1 MSDSPSIIRQEIQHS
16 VTVTEGSQVASSKPS
31 DPHSPQVRQ
40 NLVGEERMDAV
51 QEPDPAQAVP
61 PPLTAAAPEPA
72 QVFERS
78 MTAPEP
84 PAQEVPL
91 AAQAPTAGDAPVFER
106 SLQDSAAEAV
116 LPPALAPLS
125 SDSESAVDRFL
136 RERRLAEPA
145 DPQGT
150 PSHADGPV
158 FERSMQDRLAA
169 LPEQATPAADPA
181 DGPVFERAMQD
192 RMIAL
197 PETPLGAESADG
209 PVFERAMQDRMI
221 ALPETPPAFAAPT
234 APAPLKQAPREG
246 SSPGPAAVRKEPV
259 LAAPEP
265 IELAQAQQII
275 AETAREVQTRVE
287 EAIGAADG
295 QWAEMDF
302 PARVVKLKIEND
314 KVRAKLDELE
324 DLADRQAR

>member
-40 NLVGEERMDAV
+40 NLVGEER
-51 QEPDPAQAVP
+51 PDVAHQPEQAVP
-61 PPLTAAAPEPA
+61 PPLAAAAQEPA

-78 MTAPEP
+78 VTAPEAPEPEVP
-84 PAQEVPL
+84 PAASV
-91 AAQAPTAGDAPVFER
+91 PTAGDAPVFER
-106 SLQDSAAEAV
+106 SLQNPSAEAV
-116 LPPALAPLS
+116 LPPALAPLH

-136 RERRLAEPA
+136 RERRLAEPS
-145 DPQGT
+145 DPQGA
-150 PSHADGPV
+150 PSASDGPV

-169 LPEQATPAADPA
+169 LPEQTPPGAKPS
-181 DGPVFERAMQD
+181 DGPVFERATQD

-197 PETPLGAESADG
+197 PETAPGSSPAEG

-221 ALPETPPAFAAPT
+221 ALPETPPAFGASVGIGAI
-234 APAPLKQAPREG
+234 KQAPREG
-246 SSPGPAAVRKEPV
+246 SSPEPAADRKEPV
-259 LAAPEP
+259 LAVPEP
-265 IELAQAQQII
+265 VELAQAQQII
-275 AETAREVQTRVE
+275 AEAAREVQARVE
-287 EAIGAADG
+287 ETIGAADA
-295 QWAEMDF
+295 QWVEMDF

>member
-1 MSDSPSIIRQEIQHS
+1 MSDSPSIIRQESQHS
-16 VTVTEGSQVASSKPS
+16 VTVTEGSLVATSKPS

-40 NLVGEERMDAV
+40 TLSGDD
-51 QEPDPAQAVP
+51 PDPAQETESAQALLP
-61 PPLTAAAPEPA
+61 PITHATPEPA
-72 QVFERS
+72 PVFERS
-78 MTAPEP
+78 VSLPSPAQPDIPAAVAP
-84 PAQEVPL
+84 PA
-91 AAQAPTAGDAPVFER
+91 AGDAPVFER
-106 SLQDSAAEAV
+106 SVQDGATHTP
-116 LPPALAPLS
+116 LPAALAP
-125 SDSESAVDRFL
+125 SDGDSDSAVDRFL
-136 RERRLAEPA
+136 RERRLALPPEPVQTPA
-145 DPQGT
+145 DQ
-150 PSHADGPV
+150 DGPV

-197 PETPLGAESADG
+197 PETPPGAESADG

-221 ALPETPPAFAAPT
+221 ALPETPPASAAPT
-234 APAPLKQAPREG
+234 APAPHKQAPREG

-275 AETAREVQTRVE
+275 AETAREVQARVE
-287 EAIGAADG
+287 ETIGAADG

-324 DLADRQAR
+324 DLADRQTR